1 MINNR
6 PIVIYLLFFFF
17 ENFEPTKA
25 SLLSQSPTPSLDATV
40 KKLISEENCRLTHH
54 MLSSNYVL
62 ATPFPQPPITAFT
75 APP

>member
-1 MINNR
+1 MMGLR
-6 PIVIYLLFFFF
+6 